1 MPARNAMQTHLAS
14 LYHVASNLI
23 RLGFKVVEINKTG
36 KVNIVIEKNKSKKI
50 TINVKGLVG
59 ISDWPFQPDHVSAAE
74 FFIFVSYDSE
84 GFEDLSKNPEFFIV
98 PSNKI
103 ESLIHKW
110 PTWQGVRYSEIV
122 NYDYKNA
129 WNLLEQ

>member
-1 MPARNAMQTHLAS
+1 MSPRNAMQTHLAS
-14 LYHVASNLI
+14 LYHVVSNLI
-23 RLGFKVVEINKTG
+23 RLGFKVEEINKTG
-36 KVNIVIEKNKSKKI
+36 KVNIVIAKNKSKKI

-59 ISDWPFQPDHVSAAE
+59 ISDWPFQPSHISAAD

-84 GFEDLSKNPEFFIV
+84 SFEDLNKNPEFFIV

-103 ESLIHKW
+103 ELLLQEW
-110 PTWQGVRYSEIV
+110 PTWLGIRYSKLV
-122 NYDYKNA
+122 TYDYKNA

>member
-1 MPARNAMQTHLAS
+1 MPSRNAMQTHLAS

-36 KVNIVIEKNKSKKI
+36 KVNIIIVKNKSKKI

-59 ISDWPFQPDHVSAAE
+59 ISDWPFQSSNVSAAD

-98 PSNKI
+98 PLNKI
-103 ESLIHKW
+103 EILLDKW
-110 PTWQGVRYSEIV
+110 DTWLGVRYSKLV
-122 NYDYKNA
+122 TYDYKNA